1 MSSSRSTYIPLAS
14 YDSDKDLGEERVT
27 TRDQRKSFWHPWRDI
42 ALILLAT
49 ANLVLV
55 VLYFRS
61 TGSGQK
67 TWSSSYTGL
76 ETHPAKWI
84 PYHWWSE
91 YGSSDDN
98 QTAAVDAAWAAIHPA
113 HGIVA
118 IDHKWAAERQLPAAM
133 NFPSDSSKG
142 IYELEAYHM
151 LHCLTRMRK
160 SYYALR
166 RGETYPDPGGHG
178 HMAHCFDSLR
188 QYVMC
193 TAGDTPLYTWGGLTS
208 ADNQLRKCRDWDRLR
223 DWATEHTACVKDS
236 EVALPVKEY
245 FGYCDGGV
253 DGLVT
258 TGQ

>member
-1 MSSSRSTYIPLAS
+1 
-14 YDSDKDLGEERVT
+14 
-27 TRDQRKSFWHPWRDI
+27 
-42 ALILLAT
+42 
-49 ANLVLV
+49 
-55 VLYFRS
+55 
-61 TGSGQK
+61 
-67 TWSSSYTGL
+67 
-76 ETHPAKWI
+76 
-84 PYHWWSE
+84 
-91 YGSSDDN
+91 
-98 QTAAVDAAWAAIHPA
+98 
-113 HGIVA
+113 
-118 IDHKWAAERQLPAAM
+118 M